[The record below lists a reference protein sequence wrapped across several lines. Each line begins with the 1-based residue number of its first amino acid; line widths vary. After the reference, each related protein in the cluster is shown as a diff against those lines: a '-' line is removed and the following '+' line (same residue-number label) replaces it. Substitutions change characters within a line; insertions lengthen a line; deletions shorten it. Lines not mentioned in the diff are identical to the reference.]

1 MTAAPP
7 RQAEPLPASADAL
20 DEGWIRTIGVLT
32 IGQSPRSDGL
42 GNDVRAVVGSNTRV
56 IERGALD
63 GMSDDEIAQIAPKDA
78 DEYRLITLLRSGRS
92 VEIGKPPILERLQQ
106 QIQALEEQDGADAI
120 LVMCTGA
127 FPAFEHT
134 KPLLLPQE
142 ALYGVVTGLARGG
155 RIGALIPLE
164 SQREQS
170 VRKWR
175 ERGVTDVQVFA
186 ASPYGGDV
194 LAEIEAGSGAARDA
208 GVDVLFMDC
217 FGYDLAMKAVARR
230 AFGGPVVLARTMAA
244 RLIVELSE

>member
-1 MTAAPP
+1 MTAIT
-7 RQAEPLPASADAL
+7 RQAEPLQASADTL
-20 DEGWIRTIGVLT
+20 RDGRTRTIGVLT

-42 GNDVRAVVGSNTRV
+42 GDDVRAVLGPTTRV
-56 IERGALD
+56 VERGALD
-63 GMSDDEIAQIAPKDA
+63 GMSDDEIAQIAPRDA

-92 VEIGKPPILERLQQ
+92 VEISKAPILGRLQQ
-106 QIQALEEQDGADAI
+106 QIRELEEQDGADAI

-127 FPAFEHT
+127 FPAFDHT

-155 RIGALIPLE
+155 RIGALIPLD

-170 VRKWR
+170 LRKWR

-194 LAEIEAGSGAARDA
+194 QAAIEAAGEAARDA

-217 FGYDLAMKAVARR
+217 FGYDLTMKAVARR

-244 RLIVELSE
+244 RLIAELSE

>member
-1 MTAAPP
+1 MTAFA
-7 RQAEPLPASADAL
+7 RQAESLQASDDAL
-20 DEGWIRTIGVLT
+20 GEGRTRTIGVLT

-42 GNDVRAVVGSNTRV
+42 GDDVRAVLGPATRV

-78 DEYRLITLLRSGRS
+78 EEYRLVTLLRSGRS
-92 VEIGKPPILERLQQ
+92 VELGKASILERLQQ
-106 QIQALEEQDGADAI
+106 QIRELEERDGADAI

-127 FPAFEHT
+127 FPAFGHT

-142 ALYGVVTGLARGG
+142 ALYGIVTGLARGG
-155 RIGALIPLE
+155 RIGALIPLD

-170 VRKWR
+170 LRKWQ
-175 ERGVTDVQVFA
+175 ERGVTEVQVFA
-186 ASPYGGDV
+186 ASPYGGDA
-194 LAEIEAGSGAARDA
+194 LAAIEAAGEDARDA

-217 FGYDLAMKAVARR
+217 FGYDLAMKAVAHR

-244 RLIVELSE
+244 RLIAELSE